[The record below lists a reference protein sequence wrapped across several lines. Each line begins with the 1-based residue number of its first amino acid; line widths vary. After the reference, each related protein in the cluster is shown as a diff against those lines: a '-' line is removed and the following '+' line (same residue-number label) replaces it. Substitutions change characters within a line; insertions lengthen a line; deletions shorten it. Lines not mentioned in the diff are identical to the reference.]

1 MVIKCFEGSFYSD
14 LRPKSTKYVFSA
26 DVLLLG
32 STVLYPKQQENWL
45 LSNKLLVFKS
55 SIYIQKY
62 NYHVATILQLCQLKS
77 QLCIKSFVVFVEL
90 CAQTWPY
97 PVKQRNVVKQVGV
110 GKCNDTESFAELWTP
125 ALRESEIK
133 EVIFKN
139 GEQ

>member
-1 MVIKCFEGSFYSD
+1 MQLL
-14 LRPKSTKYVFSA
+14 LRPQTQKHKVCVLSRCFATGLNSSVSKTTGKLTSQHKSS
-26 DVLLLG
+26 
-32 STVLYPKQQENWL
+32 
-45 LSNKLLVFKS
+45 KS

-77 QLCIKSFVVFVEL
+77 QLCINSLVVFVEL